1 MERRIKNIKIN
12 EIYNEDCIKFMKQLP
27 EEYVNLIIA
36 DPPYYKIVKND
47 WDNQWKNKNDYINWC
62 LEWTKECYRILKT
75 GSLLYVWGG
84 IGKNKEHPFIEYLL
98 KVEQETD
105 LTFLNWITM
114 KNFRVFGNA
123 RHFPFARQELLVFS
137 KGKHKTYN
145 KQYSNFEGTNRL
157 GDPKLIS
164 NIWVDCKDVSLF
176 NKKDAHPTEKPEL
189 AEERIILSS
198 SNEGDLI
205 YIPFAGSDADIKPCI
220 QNNRN
225 WIATEINS
233 QYINEIIKPRI
244 KNII

>member
-1 MERRIKNIKIN
+1 
-12 EIYNEDCIKFMKQLP
+12 MKQLP